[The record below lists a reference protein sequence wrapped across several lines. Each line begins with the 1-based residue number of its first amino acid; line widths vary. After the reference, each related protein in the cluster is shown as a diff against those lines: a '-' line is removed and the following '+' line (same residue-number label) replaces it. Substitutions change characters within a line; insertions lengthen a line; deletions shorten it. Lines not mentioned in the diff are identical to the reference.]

1 MDFAVLDAKGHVDRS
16 VPIGPSAHHEI
27 ISIASDNTFEFILQ
41 FKDFYEDATVPI
53 ESLPSLTRQVAE
65 LQRNE
70 GISEESRSFLTNLA
84 DLIRYAVEQSRP
96 IEALAD

>member
-1 MDFAVLDAKGHVDRS
+1 MDFAVLDAKGYVDRCVS
-16 VPIGPSAHHEI
+16 MGPSTHHEI
-27 ISIASDNTFEFILQ
+27 ISIASDNAFEFILQ

-53 ESLPSLTRQVAE
+53 ESLPSLTKQVAQ

-70 GISEESRSFLTNLA
+70 EISEESKSFLTSLA
-84 DLIRYAVEQSRP
+84 DLIRYAVEESRP